1 MKLGRSSKQEKP
13 DGTAGPTGMDKP
25 EKLAGPGRQGRQA
38 GLEKQDEL
46 NDQERWA
53 GPNRRVKQS
62 NSSWEEEAA
71 CLDRSDGKRQS
82 LEEREPDWEDQ
93 MHQDSAHISS
103 LEMPEDEA
111 EHSHFFLL
119 FGSPESETA
128 GDMNSL
134 TDCVT

>member
-62 NSSWEEEAA
+62 NSSWV
-71 CLDRSDGKRQS
+71 SDDEPNGKRKPHVWIDPMASDNPWKNENWIGKTKCTKTQPTSHPWRCQRMKQS
-82 LEEREPDWEDQ
+82 ILT
-93 MHQDSAHISS
+93 SSCYLAHLNQKLQGI
-103 LEMPEDEA
+103 
-111 EHSHFFLL
+111 
-119 FGSPESETA
+119 
-128 GDMNSL
+128 
-134 TDCVT
+134 